1 MIKTINHVYLDM
13 DGVIT
18 DLDLDMINKWKKDD
32 KFQENFTKFIK
43 KKGFSK
49 LGLKE
54 DAKLLLDFLIA
65 SRVRVTILSSA
76 GNPEKGLFDKVQDQ
90 KNNWLKEHNINFPSI
105 IVVKKDDKKNY
116 AKENALLIDDTESN
130 CKEFEDK
137 GGNSIKHLS
146 ALHTINL
153 INRVYFLKAS

>member
-1 MIKTINHVYLDM
+1 MLKVINHVYLDM

-18 DLDLDMINKWKKDD
+18 DLDLNMINKWKQEG

-49 LGLKE
+49 LSLKE
-54 DAKLLLDFLIA
+54 DAHILLNFLID
-65 SRVRVTILSSA
+65 SKVKVTILSSA
-76 GNPEKGLFDKVQDQ
+76 GNPEKGLFDKVEDQ
-90 KNNWLKEHNINFPSI
+90 KKTWLKDQGIDFPAI
-105 IVVKKDDKKNY
+105 VVVKKEDKKNY
-116 AKENALLIDDTESN
+116 AKPHALLIDDTESN
-130 CKEFEDK
+130 CRDFQEN
-137 GGNSIKHLS
+137 GGNSIKHVS